1 MRMEANPKHRE
12 APIWPT
18 SFPINIRPMFWR
30 PSDSA
35 PLSSRGLI
43 IYHWP
48 FLTEEASV
56 KRPAFSGE
64 SATLLCCFRFL
75 GLACFAPA
83 RITLDLKRSLNAPSM
98 ITSLTPPPTPPSRP
112 LLCCACVLL
121 RDQNPAKEREVI
133 CAIDNRRDQF
143 DFHIHTHVNLVNQ
156 SVPHSETKRP

>member
-64 SATLLCCFRFL
+64 SATLLCCFWFL
-75 GLACFAPA
+75 GLACFALA

-98 ITSLTPPPTPPSRP
+98 ITSLTPPPQRPPHALFYAVPVCSCVTKTQQRKERWF
-112 LLCCACVLL
+112 VLL
-121 RDQNPAKEREVI
+121 IIGETSLT
-133 CAIDNRRDQF
+133 F
-143 DFHIHTHVNLVNQ
+143 TYTHM
-156 SVPHSETKRP
+156 